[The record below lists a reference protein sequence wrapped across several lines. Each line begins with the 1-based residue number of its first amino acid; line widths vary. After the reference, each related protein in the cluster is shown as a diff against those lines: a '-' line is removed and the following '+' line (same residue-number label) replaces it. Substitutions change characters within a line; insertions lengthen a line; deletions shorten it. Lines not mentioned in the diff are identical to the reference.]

1 MESHTTALDRLLDSD
16 HLRFLLSIPITP
28 FPGAHTYDERGK
40 NIFIKILAFITPLI
54 CGLRRSRVAHSNQ
67 GGKIDRQPVLSTAA
81 DGTNRNIS
89 TGRGFLQTGHPG
101 EEGVPRSTE
110 ILHIFQENRQ
120 YYINTHIIRSI
131 FLSYIP

>member
-54 CGLRRSRVAHSNQ
+54 CDLWKLHVIRSDQ
-67 GGKIDRQPVLSTAA
+67 GGKIDRQPV
-81 DGTNRNIS
+81 
-89 TGRGFLQTGHPG
+89 
-101 EEGVPRSTE
+101 
-110 ILHIFQENRQ
+110 
-120 YYINTHIIRSI
+120 
-131 FLSYIP
+131 